1 MNGKVRARVT
11 VPAGLSKEE
20 TEAQVLA
27 APEVQPWIEGKTV
40 RKVIAVKNIVNI
52 VVA

>member
-1 MNGKVRARVT
+1 MKRAPRQ
-11 VPAGLSKEE
+11 
-20 TEAQVLA
+20 AQVLA